1 MRTLMASRGGG
12 GETLVLALA
21 ALLAAALV
29 AVWAAEVAPAE
40 AQSGAGE
47 TTVTGRIVARLGSDG
62 RIEFA
67 FQPTNGER
75 ILPTGRF
82 FPAAQ
87 TATRWLP
94 STPVVLNGID
104 IGRIEARRLA
114 DRRTEFTFVPR
125 DGERISP
132 PQRYFRDR
140 ESSYALERVD
150 KWLRSSPISFSVERP
165 SVAQMEAAI
174 LAELFGGEPAQA
186 NYNDWGCPNTVGQPN
201 IECSPLVWSERELQD
216 KKAGP
221 NSGGYIGGHAGWD
234 AQTLSV
240 AGRVATDVNARF
252 YAVSP
257 GVIKRFGSPTVN
269 LIAVWHR
276 QSNTT
281 TIYMHARSLNPN
293 LSVGD
298 PVDVGTWL
306 GIQGDR
312 GSPGAEHVHIEVRA
326 GEWTTGAGGADPSL
340 PGPTCNP
347 VDFLWRSIQRL
358 STARHACG
366 STEKPDRPDDDD
378 TDNESP
384 PPVADGQQMYR
395 PGTGEV
401 YVAKILENQRY
412 KRLFLTGEIRDSYGH
427 LKGREPAT
435 VSQADF
441 DSFATSCIVRFGNDY
456 YFLDVREGADRA
468 NKFRIS
474 DGRRGLSAAGVADAA
489 IFQVH
494 GAEINNRAFDGRGTI
509 TAAQAT
515 RRPCGN

>member
-1 MRTLMASRGGG
+1 M
-12 GETLVLALA
+12 
-21 ALLAAALV
+21 

-40 AQSGAGE
+40 AQSGSGE

-87 TATRWLP
+87 AATRWLP

-104 IGRIEARRLA
+104 IGRIEARRHA

-125 DGERISP
+125 GGERISP

-140 ESSYALERVD
+140 ESSWALERVG

-165 SVAQMEAAI
+165 PVAQMEAAI
-174 LAELFGGEPAQA
+174 LAVLFGGEPAQA
-186 NYNDWGCPNTVGQPN
+186 NYNDWGCPNTVGQPG
-201 IECSPLVWSERELQD
+201 IDCSRSVWSERELRE
-216 KKAGP
+216 KKAAEP
-221 NSGGYIGGHAGWD
+221 IPSGYIGGHSGWD

-240 AGRVATDVNARF
+240 AGRATDNERF

-293 LSVGD
+293 LSVDD
-298 PVDVGTWL
+298 PVEVGTWL

-340 PGPTCNP
+340 SGPACNP
-347 VDFLWRSIQRL
+347 VDFLWRSVQRL
-358 STARHACG
+358 STIGHACG
-366 STEKPDRPDDDD
+366 GATGGSSQPGGTGSG
-378 TDNESP
+378 TTTTTVTN
-384 PPVADGQQMYR
+384 GQQMYR

-401 YVAKILENQRY
+401 YVAKIVGNQRY

-427 LKGREPAT
+427 LKGKEPARP
-435 VSQADF
+435 SQAEF
-441 DSFATSCIVRFGNDY
+441 DSFATSCIVRFDNDY

-468 NKFRIS
+468 DKFHIS
-474 DGRRGLSAAGVADAA
+474 DGRQGLSAVGVAEAA
-489 IFQVH
+489 IFEVH
-494 GAEINNRAFDGRGTI
+494 APEINNAAFASGSAI
-509 TAAQAT
+509 TAAQAART
-515 RRPCGN
+515 PCGN